1 MAKVQIKNEKIT
13 PFAGIYFVTKQ
24 FKPIERAI
32 DEHLGRHC
40 VSVGYQYGEIV
51 RAMMCDFFCGGDRT
65 EDINSIKERVGYGPG
80 GRLCSPGTVLRM
92 LSQLTPATLSTRA
105 FAARNT
111 VLTRPTP

>member
-1 MAKVQIKNEKIT
+1 M
-13 PFAGIYFVTKQ
+13 TKQ

-80 GRLCSPGTVLRM
+80 GRLCSPDTVLRM

-105 FAARNT
+105 LAARNT

>member
-32 DEHLGRHC
+32 DEYLGRRC

-51 RAMMCDFFCGGDRT
+51 CAMMCNFFCGGERT
-65 EDINSIKERVGYGPG
+65 EDINRIKERVGYGP
-80 GRLCSPGTVLRM
+80 CSPDTVLRM

-105 FAARNT
+105 LAARNT